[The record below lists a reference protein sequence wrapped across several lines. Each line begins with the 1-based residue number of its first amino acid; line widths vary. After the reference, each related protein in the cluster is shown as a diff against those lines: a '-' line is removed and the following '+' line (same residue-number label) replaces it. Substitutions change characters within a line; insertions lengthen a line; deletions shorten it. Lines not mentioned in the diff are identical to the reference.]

1 MLVFQTAGKHIEAG
15 CIRIGIKD
23 PKWLYKVVMEINNYL
38 PKDWRMTRTENNF
51 RIQVVAEHMAALV
64 GFCYRC
70 TDDEIIQ
77 VIDTILIKHYFDTID
92 AKVILNDPHQKITQ
106 EVKRDNPG
114 LLIPN
119 LYFFYPCPDGSISPL
134 FARQYEKIKKGKDGK
149 KVDDQFHR
157 IHPLT
162 KAGLDIEHFRWVR
175 WAINGDVEL
184 VDAVDPTYHIKNY
197 WDIPLLKD
205 TLERGGR
212 KYYIDQYWKTLNKAR
227 IVAPQQAER
236 APSPYEIEY
245 KFLIPG
251 SEEDAYALF
260 NLIEEEFSQD
270 GVAIEG
276 FKIYNPID
284 KKAKNQVDV
293 YFDDEN
299 LTLHAMGASFR
310 LRRKKGD
317 LCVTLKKRL
326 PAAKKYT
333 DEGLYER
340 IEEESVITLAQ
351 AKSLLLGE
359 AINVLPYRLIS
370 YIAPGCGKL
379 SQKLKVINDRKI
391 VNLEDPNHRKAELCL
406 DKVIYKINRKK
417 YGPYFEIEIESKGAE
432 REKIRGLAN
441 YMEESF
447 GLTVSRQSKYERG
460 ISLIKTLEV
469 PKEKKSVI
477 IDTDCGVDDALALI
491 FALKSPELD
500 VKAITTVSG
509 NVRVDK
515 VIPNVF
521 KVLNALNLQSPPLVA
536 KGADSPIT
544 KEKKPIIA
552 DSVHGEDGLG
562 DFISTFSGEVDKN
575 TPAWKVICNLARQ
588 YPKQITLITIGPL
601 TNLALAI
608 QKDPESVHFLK
619 EIVAMGGVFFDIG
632 NVNPD
637 AEFNVA
643 ADPDAAHEVVKFCRD
658 SCLKTPIDSKGEK
671 VVLPQKP
678 TKEDYKRIVA
688 YQDLTPPEKRV
699 PLTFVGLDVTHKV
712 LLRRTALKRAIKAHD
727 GNKLLKFIKGISEKY
742 MNFYEGNEGLPGC
755 YLHDP
760 LAVAYVIN
768 PAFLEI
774 KKHIIRVETRGQF
787 TNGMIF
793 PDDRPTRNPE
803 WRNPAEEVIG
813 IAKQVEREAFEE
825 FFLRKICE

>member
-1 MLVFQTAGKHIEAG
+1 MLVFQIDGEHIEDR
-15 CIRIGIKD
+15 CERVGIKD
-23 PKWLYKVVMEINNYL
+23 PKWLYKVVTEINNYL
-38 PKDWRMTRTENNF
+38 PKDWRLTRTENNF

-77 VIDTILIKHYFDTID
+77 IIDTILIKHYFDKID
-92 AKVILNDPHQKITQ
+92 AKVILNDPQKKITR
-106 EVKRDNPG
+106 EDEKENPE
-114 LLIPN
+114 LFTPN
-119 LYFFYPCPDGSISPL
+119 LYFFYPCPDDSTSPL
-134 FARQYEKIKKGKDGK
+134 FARQYEKIKRGKDGE

-162 KAGLDIEHFRWVR
+162 KAGLDIEHFRWVH
-175 WAINGDVEL
+175 WAINGDVKF
-184 VDAVDPTYHIKNY
+184 VDAVDPTYHGKDY
-197 WDIPLLKD
+197 WEIPLLKD

-212 KYYIDQYWKTLNKAR
+212 EYYIDQYWKTLNKAQ

-260 NLIEEEFSQD
+260 SLIEEEFSQD
-270 GVAIEG
+270 NVAIEG

-284 KKAKNQVDV
+284 KKAKNQVDS

-310 LRRKKGD
+310 LRRKKEN

-326 PAAKKYT
+326 PLAKKHT

-340 IEEESVITLAQ
+340 IEEVSVITPSQ
-351 AKSLLLGE
+351 AKSLSLGE
-359 AINVLPYRLIS
+359 PINVLPYRLIF
-370 YIAPGCGKL
+370 YMAPGCGKL
-379 SQKLKVINDRKI
+379 RQKLKVINARKI
-391 VNLEDPNHRKAELCL
+391 INLEDPNHRKAELCL

-417 YGPYFEIEIESKGAE
+417 YGPYFEIEIESKGAP
-432 REKIRGLAN
+432 REKIRDLADF
-441 YMEESF
+441 MEASF
-447 GLTVSRQSKYERG
+447 GLIVSRQSKYERG

-491 FALKSPELD
+491 LALKSPELD
-500 VKAITTVSG
+500 VKAITTVAG
-509 NVRVDK
+509 NVHLDK

-521 KVLNALNLQSPPLVA
+521 KVLNALNLQSPPPVA
-536 KGADSPIT
+536 KGEDRPIK
-544 KEKKPIIA
+544 KEPIIA

-562 DFISTFSGEVDKN
+562 DFISIFSGAVEKN
-575 TPAWKVICNLARQ
+575 TPAWKVICNLACQ

-608 QKDPESVHFLK
+608 QNDPDSVLFLK

-643 ADPDAAHEVVKFCRD
+643 ADPDAAHEVVKFCRN

-671 VVLPQKP
+671 VILPQKP

-699 PLTFVGLDVTHKV
+699 PLIFVGLDVTHKV
-712 LLRRTALKRAIKAHD
+712 LLRRAALERAIKSHP
-727 GNKLLKFIKGISEKY
+727 GNRLLKFIKGISEKY
-742 MNFYEGNEGLPGC
+742 MDFYRENEGLPGC

-768 PAFLEI
+768 PVFLEI
-774 KKHIIRVETRGQF
+774 KRHIIRVETRGQF

-813 IAKQVEREAFEE
+813 VARNVEREAFEE
-825 FFLRKICE
+825 FFLTRLVDG